1 MKFNIIGIT
10 GLHTDQAGNTRTVG
24 AGKDAAA
31 DVLVSIGYVKVGLA
45 DPLKRICKEVYNFS
59 DEQLWGPSA
68 LRDTPDF
75 RYPRG
80 AQQYRDAYDRE
91 AAVSLEHESAGR
103 LDAAASAR
111 ANAVAWATQGWL
123 TPRLALQLLGTEW
136 GRHCYDNT
144 WMEYAIRIAKELS
157 TGVYTYTQQAG
168 LVLADGRVKPPIGV
182 VFSDIRFFN
191 EYDAIKAVGGKVV
204 RVKRQYAAV
213 FPPGTDATH
222 TSERQL
228 PTYDDGKFDYII
240 DNSGDLHMLSMLT
253 RRMDDVLRGMLMD
266 FDEANVDVPPCLRS

>member
-1 MKFNIIGIT
+1 MKFNIVGIT
-10 GLHTDQAGNTRTVG
+10 GLHTDQAGNTRTAG

-59 DEQLWGPSA
+59 DEQLWGSSE
-68 LRDTPDF
+68 LREAPDF

-80 AQQYRDAYDRE
+80 AAQYRDAYHRE
-91 AAVSLEHESAGR
+91 LKVADEHVAMGRPDDAVFAL
-103 LDAAASAR
+103 
-111 ANAVAWATQGWL
+111 ANANAWAAQGWL

-144 WMEYAIRIAKELS
+144 WMEYALRIAKELG

-168 LVLADGRVKPPIGV
+168 LVLADGRVKPPVGV

-191 EYDAIKAVGGKVV
+191 EYAAIKEAGGKVV
-204 RVKRQYAAV
+204 RVKRQHAAV

-222 TSERQL
+222 MSERQL
-228 PTYDDGKFDYII
+228 PTYADDKFDYIL
-240 DNSGDLHMLSMLT
+240 DNSGDLHMLSLLT
-253 RRMDDVLRGMLMD
+253 RRMDDVLRGRLRD
-266 FDEANVDVPPCLRS
+266 FDEANVDVPPFLRD